1 MPEVARLRTNGIDA
15 GGLLHL
21 LKIMKIGYTVQL
33 WREAG
38 QYVAHAMPLDVAS
51 SGSTPGKARHALREA
66 VDLFLK
72 TAQDEGTLEQILEET
87 GYTRGARGWLSPK
100 WLKTEKAATLVPA

>member
-1 MPEVARLRTNGIDA
+1 MGDESGFAARR
-15 GGLLHL
+15 
-21 LKIMKIGYTVQL
+21 MKLGYNVQL
-33 WREAG
+33 WKEDR

-51 SGSTPGKARHALREA
+51 SGPTPAKARAALKDA

-72 TAQDEGTLEQILEET
+72 TAQEAGTLDQVLEET

-100 WLKTEKAATLVPA
+100 WLKTEKADALLSA